1 MNARTLKLSKD
12 VNFPL
17 SLVTASG
24 VIYGGKGMGKSSLG
38 IGVIPEE
45 LDHAGLKF
53 SLIDPMGVGYGLQHG
68 ADRESKGLEVL
79 IIGGKHGDIEIEPT
93 SGAVVADLV
102 VDEHVSTVIDISRH
116 KNGKMWSKAE
126 KIRFVADY
134 CTRLYE
140 RQGEKMEPIL
150 LIIDEAGRF
159 CPQMIPH
166 GSPDLARCVGAIEQL
181 VEEGR
186 NVAIG
191 CLLITQ
197 RSARMNKSV
206 SELADYMIAFRT
218 VGPNSVN
225 AIMDWLGEH
234 VEKVRHKEIV
244 AKLRELPVG
253 SALVVSPGYLKHEGI
268 VRFRAR
274 HTFDSSA
281 TPKAGEVKRAPGA
294 ASKPDLKKYRERM
307 AQTIEKAQ
315 LNDPSKLKHRL
326 ATALAEI
333 ARLTKL
339 KAIPAP
345 AAKAVA
351 PGRTETKIVEVPVF
365 AKRDLK
371 TLLKIAEGFAKAE
384 GLLKFVPDLKVA
396 ADTGVVLATK
406 VRQMVDFSS
415 KIVPLAK
422 DKIDVEARRAAAKPV
437 GVAHVVA
444 LHRAAGHAVPALTSR
459 NVSHTEPV
467 AAVLTNPSR
476 FVAGGNSG
484 QDRMLEAV
492 ARRHPEPLSRVQVAT
507 ISGLSHTS
515 GTFTTYLSRMV
526 KAGLIETVGQQ
537 VRLTQAGAEAC
548 EGVLGQAQSRDEVL
562 ALWQKSLG
570 GSEWRMLQTLLN
582 QEVVTNFMSRED
594 LAGAMGLVPTSGTFT
609 TYLSRLRRNAL
620 IEEQGAQSL
629 RAAEALWPEGVAA

>member
-1 MNARTLKLSKD
+1 MKTLKLSKD
-12 VNFPL
+12 IEFPADM
-17 SLVTASG
+17 VTASG

-45 LDHAGLKF
+45 LYRIGLKF

-68 ADRESKGLEVL
+68 ADRTSKGIEVL

-102 VDEHVSTVIDISRH
+102 VDEHVSTVVDISRH

-140 RQGEKMEPIL
+140 RQGEKMEPL
-150 LIIDEAGRF
+150 LVIIDEAGRF

-166 GSPDLARCVGAIEQL
+166 GSPELARCVGAIEML

-186 NVAIG
+186 NVGVG

-234 VEKVRHKEIV
+234 VEKVRHKDIV

-281 TPKAGEVKRAPGA
+281 TPKAGKVKRAPGA
-294 ASKPDLKKYRERM
+294 ATKPDLSKYRQRM
-307 AQTIEKAQ
+307 KETIEKAQ
-315 LNDPSKLKHRL
+315 LNDPSRLKHKL
-326 ATALAEI
+326 AAALAEN
-333 ARLTKL
+333 ARLAKI
-339 KAIPAP
+339 KVVQAP
-345 AAKAVA
+345 AVKIAA
-351 PGRTETKIVEVPVF
+351 PGKVETKIVEVSVF
-365 AKRDLK
+365 AKRDIRA
-371 TLLKIAEGFAKAE
+371 LLKIAEGFSKAE
-384 GLLKFVPDLKVA
+384 AILRFVPELKVA
-396 ADTGVVLATK
+396 ADTGVVLSNK
-406 VRQMVDFSS
+406 LRQLVDFSA

-422 DKIDVEARRAAAKPV
+422 DRVEVQRRAVMPAPTVFPQFTVDKRVPAGEARLQSENGQIVARIVNV
-437 GVAHVVA
+437 G
-444 LHRAAGHAVPALTSR
+444 T
-459 NVSHTEPV
+459 
-467 AAVLTNPSR
+467 
-476 FVAGGNSG
+476 GGNSG
-484 QDRMLEAV
+484 QDRMIEML
-492 ARRHPEPLSRVQVAT
+492 ARRHPEPLTRVQLAT
-507 ISGLSHTS
+507 LIGIRSS
-515 GTFTTYLSRMV
+515 GTTFGTYMTRLRS
-526 KAGLIETVGQQ
+526 AGLIVTPTAD
-537 VRLTQAGAEAC
+537 RISLTQAGAAV
-548 EGVLGQAQSRDEVL
+548 GAQWLGQAQSIDQVL
-562 ALWQKSLG
+562 ALWQKQLG
-570 GSEWRMLQTLLN
+570 GPEWKILSFLLAHGDQFVTRETLA
-582 QEVVTNFMSRED
+582 ES
-594 LAGAMGLVPTSGTFT
+594 MGINPEGTTFN
-609 TYLSRLRRNAL
+609 TYLSRLRRNDL
-620 IEEQGAQSL
+620 LEEEGKTL
-629 RAAEALWPEGVAA
+629 RSTRTLREEPVAA

>member
-1 MNARTLKLSKD
+1 MKTLKLSRD
-12 VNFPL
+12 IEFPADM
-17 SLVTASG
+17 VTASG

-45 LDHAGLKF
+45 LYRIGLKF

-68 ADRESKGLEVL
+68 ADRTSKGIEVL

-93 SGAVVADLV
+93 SGSVVADLV

-140 RQGEKMEPIL
+140 RQGEKMEALL

-166 GSPDLARCVGAIEQL
+166 GSPELARCVGAIEQL

-186 NVAIG
+186 NVGIG

-244 AKLRELPVG
+244 AKLRELHVG

-268 VRFRAR
+268 VRFRQR

-294 ASKPDLKKYRERM
+294 ATKPDLSKYRQRM
-307 AQTIEKAQ
+307 KETIEKAQ
-315 LNDPSKLKHRL
+315 LNDPSKWKHKL
-326 ATALAEI
+326 ASLMAEV

-339 KAIPAP
+339 KAVPAPVVQKTAQPKEVSVLRAKDFTRFEKIIARLEALASKQDGLKGTAMVMADALKSAVGLARRPAP
-345 AAKAVA
+345 APVPARTPAFFPIKVDPKMR
-351 PGRTETKIVEVPVF
+351 PGEARLESP
-365 AKRDLK
+365 AGK
-371 TLLKIAEGFAKAE
+371 TL
-384 GLLKFVPDLKVA
+384 
-396 ADTGVVLATK
+396 AT
-406 VRQMVDFSS
+406 
-415 KIVPLAK
+415 IVN
-422 DKIDVEARRAAAKPV
+422 I
-437 GVAHVVA
+437 G
-444 LHRAAGHAVPALTSR
+444 T
-459 NVSHTEPV
+459 
-467 AAVLTNPSR
+467 
-476 FVAGGNSG
+476 GGNSG
-484 QDRMLEAV
+484 QDRMLEV
-492 ARRHPEPLSRVQVAT
+492 IARRFPEAMSRVQIAT
-507 ISGLSHTS
+507 LSGLSPTS
-515 GTFTTYLSRMV
+515 GTFTTYLSRLR
-526 KAGLIETVGQQ
+526 KSGLIEEQGRFMILTLAGQD
-537 VRLTQAGAEAC
+537 AGRRW
-548 EGVLGQAQSRDEVL
+548 LGHAQSRDEVL

-570 GSEWRMLQTLLN
+570 GTEWKMLTALLTK
-582 QEVVTNFMSRED
+582 EEPTKFTSREV
-594 LAGAMGLVPTSGTFT
+594 LAGSLGLSPTSGTFT

-620 IEEQGAQSL
+620 IEEDGPLL
-629 RAAEALWPEGVAA
+629 RASQTLWPEELVA

>member
-1 MNARTLKLSKD
+1 MNARTLKLSND
-12 VNFPL
+12 LSFPL

-45 LDHAGLKF
+45 LDRAGLKF

-68 ADRESKGLEVL
+68 ADRESKGIEVL

-140 RQGEKMEPIL
+140 RQGEKMEPL
-150 LIIDEAGRF
+150 LVIIDEAGRF

-166 GSPDLARCVGAIEQL
+166 GSPELARCVGAIEML

-186 NVAIG
+186 NVGIG

-244 AKLRELPVG
+244 IKLRELPVG

-268 VRFRAR
+268 VRFRPR

-294 ASKPDLKKYRERM
+294 ATKPDLAKYRQRM
-307 AQTIEKAQ
+307 AETIEKAQ
-315 LNDPSKLKHRL
+315 LNDPSKLKQKL
-326 ATALAEI
+326 AAALAENV
-333 ARLTKL
+333 RLAKL
-339 KAIPAP
+339 KAAP
-345 AAKAVA
+345 AAKPGKA
-351 PGRTETKIVEVPVF
+351 PAPEKVTVTKVEIVRVP
-365 AKRDLK
+365 
-371 TLLKIAEGFAKAE
+371 LLKESEIKRLE
-384 GLLKFVPDLKVA
+384 KVA
-396 ADTGVVLATK
+396 SIISTGAGEAAIAFTEVKKVLGLHANLAQTVAAIQKAPAPVV
-406 VRQMVDFSS
+406 
-415 KIVPLAK
+415 
-422 DKIDVEARRAAAKPV
+422 RAAAPSPAPV
-437 GVAHVVA
+437 RDARHAPSAPHPRIPAPMTAQRGTLSLKSGKDRVLIA
-444 LHRAAGHAVPALTSR
+444 L
-459 NVSHTEPV
+459 
-467 AAVLTNPSR
+467 
-476 FVAGGNSG
+476 
-484 QDRMLEAV
+484 
-492 ARRHPEPLSRVQVAT
+492 ARRHPTKLSRAQVAT
-507 ISGLSHTS
+507 LSGLSITS
-515 GTFTTYLSRMV
+515 GHYTNILSELRT
-526 KAGLIETVGQQ
+526 AGFLDESTEGMS
-537 VRLTQAGAEAC
+537 LTHAGRDQC
-548 EGVLGQAQSRDEVL
+548 HQFLGIAQSVDEVR
-562 ALWQKSLG
+562 AMWQQNLG
-570 GSEWRMLQTLLN
+570 GTEWRLLDWLIRSEEAN
-582 QEVVTNFMSRED
+582 PDRYWTREEVATGN
-594 LAGAMGLVPTSGTFT
+594 GLSTTSGHYTNI
-609 TYLSRLRRNAL
+609 LSTLRRNGL
-620 IEEQGAQSL
+620 LEEQGSNLRVTRSL
-629 RAAEALWPEGVAA
+629 LPEQALA

>member
-1 MNARTLKLSKD
+1 MKTLKLSRD
-12 VNFPL
+12 IEFPADM
-17 SLVTASG
+17 VTASG

-45 LDHAGLKF
+45 LYRIGLKF

-68 ADRESKGLEVL
+68 ADRTSKGIEVL

-93 SGAVVADLV
+93 SGSVVADLV

-140 RQGEKMEPIL
+140 RQGEKMEALL

-166 GSPDLARCVGAIEQL
+166 GSPELARCVGAIEQL

-186 NVAIG
+186 NVGIG

-244 AKLRELPVG
+244 AKLRELHVG

-268 VRFRAR
+268 VRFRPR

-294 ASKPDLKKYRERM
+294 ATKPDLSKYRQRM
-307 AQTIEKAQ
+307 KETIEKAQ
-315 LNDPSKLKHRL
+315 LNDPSKLKHKL
-326 ATALAEI
+326 AALLAEN

-339 KAIPAP
+339 KSVPAPVIQKAAPVAAPKEVSVVRPKDLTRFESIIGRLEALAAKQDGLKGTAMVMADALKAAVGLARRPAP
-345 AAKAVA
+345 APIPARA
-351 PGRTETKIVEVPVF
+351 PVF
-365 AKRDLK
+365 LPV
-371 TLLKIAEGFAKAE
+371 KIDPKMKPGTARLESPAGR
-384 GLLKFVPDLKVA
+384 
-396 ADTGVVLATK
+396 VLAT
-406 VRQMVDFSS
+406 
-415 KIVPLAK
+415 IVN
-422 DKIDVEARRAAAKPV
+422 I
-437 GVAHVVA
+437 G
-444 LHRAAGHAVPALTSR
+444 T
-459 NVSHTEPV
+459 
-467 AAVLTNPSR
+467 
-476 FVAGGNSG
+476 GGNSG
-484 QDRMLEAV
+484 QDRMLEV
-492 ARRHPEPLSRVQVAT
+492 IARRSPERLTRVQVAT
-507 ISGLSHTS
+507 LSGLSPTS
-515 GTFTTYLSRMV
+515 GTFTTYLSRLV
-526 KAGLIETVGQQ
+526 KGGLIEVVGQH
-537 VRLTQAGAEAC
+537 VGLTDAGAKA
-548 EGVLGQAQSRDEVL
+548 GIQWLGHAQSRDEVL
-562 ALWQKSLG
+562 ALWQRSLG
-570 GSEWRMLQTLLN
+570 GSEWKMLSYLLSQN
-582 QEVVTNFMSRED
+582 DVTAFVTRED
-594 LAGAMGLVPTSGTFT
+594 FAAAMGLSATSGTFT

-620 IEEQGAQSL
+620 IEEQGMTL
-629 RAAEALWPEGVAA
+629 RASKTLWEEAVA